1 MRLLP
6 REEKFFHYFE
16 TQAKLILEASAL
28 LAEGAR
34 SSAPGVAEKI
44 AKIERDADE
53 IIHEIYQKL
62 NATFITPLDPEDI
75 HKLASALDD
84 VLDGIEE
91 AAHKIFAYE
100 ATPLPAPAVRICEVI
115 HSCAKGIE
123 QAMTALRTDASV
135 IEHCI
140 EINRLEDEADQ
151 LGRKAVAELFRS
163 ETDPIRLIK
172 LKEIYDLLEYSC
184 DASEDVADI
193 LQNVV
198 VKNS

>member
-6 REEKFFHYFE
+6 REEKFFHYFQ

-34 SSAPGVAEKI
+34 QSSPGVAIKI
-44 AKIERDADE
+44 AEIEQSGDE
-53 IIHEIYQKL
+53 IIHEIFQKL

-75 HKLASALDD
+75 HKLASSLDD

-91 AAHKIFAYE
+91 VAHKIFAYK
-100 ATPLPAPAVRICEVI
+100 ATPLPAPAVRICEMV
-115 HSCAKGIE
+115 HSCAKGLE
-123 QAMTALRTDASV
+123 RAMAALGEGSSV
-135 IEHCI
+135 VEHCI
-140 EINRLEDEADQ
+140 EINRIEGEADN
-151 LGRKAVAELFRS
+151 LGRDAVANLFES
-163 ETDPIRLIK
+163 ETDAIRLIK
-172 LKEIYDLLEYSC
+172 LKEIYDLLETCC

-193 LQNVV
+193 VQNVV